1 MKTKALKTESPARA
15 SDRAMAKH
23 AASNGNGTGKPVA
36 YGSHELSDEILTVA
50 QQPVRMPREDKELIR
65 ALAITRGH
73 SGEPECCD
81 YHTRSIDSSNAELL
95 EQCRRLDEQ
104 VRVEESGAQRHIEEL
119 TRILEHTD
127 RYREQA
133 EPTVP
138 WTNFDI
144 VQIVLLALMSLVL
157 LAVGINTNASVLQ
170 SSGIPVFENLWRA
183 YLFSFIPV
191 GLAVAVKM
199 PGSHIALK
207 SRRLAYTYGVWGLG
221 LLFGV
226 VWAVQFANTFPGM
239 TQSTADIIAS
249 LTDPSAGAN
258 QGHSNNSF
266 VLVAMLAEVF
276 LAGGCWLTIQLISEK
291 HAPCTRT
298 DNPAYLKAQSDLTH
312 WQRRQAEN
320 RRLAGILAGKIRAIN
335 EAREQFVGGAM
346 AYFRAAVKL
355 AVNDKH
361 LDDFLNR

>member
-1 MKTKALKTESPARA
+1 MKSKTPLRTTLTKAREGAV
-15 SDRAMAKH
+15 AKH
-23 AASNGNGTGKPVA
+23 AASNGNGISKVVA
-36 YGSHELSDEILTVA
+36 YGSHELSNEIGIVA
-50 QQPVRMPREDKELIR
+50 SQAVLVPREDKEFIR
-65 ALAITRGH
+65 ATAITRGH
-73 SGEPECCD
+73 GGEADCRD
-81 YHTRSIDSSNAELL
+81 YHTRCFDSNNAELL

-104 VRVEESGAQRHIEEL
+104 LRVEESGAQRHIKEL
-119 TRILEHTD
+119 SQILEHTD

-138 WTNFDI
+138 WTKFDM
-144 VQIVLLALMSLVL
+144 VQVGLFALMSIVL

-170 SSGIPVFENLWRA
+170 SSGIPVFENPWRA

-191 GLAVAVKM
+191 GLALAVKV
-199 PGSHIALK
+199 PGSHISLK
-207 SRRLAYTYGVWGLG
+207 SRRLAYTYWVWGLG

-249 LTDPSAGAN
+249 LTGPSAGSGD
-258 QGHSNNSF
+258 GHSNNSF

-291 HAPCTRT
+291 HAPCSRT
-298 DNPAYLKAQSDLTH
+298 DNPAYLKPQSDLTH

-335 EAREQFVGGAM
+335 EAREQFVGAAM
-346 AYFRAAVKL
+346 GYFRAAVKL